1 MGKRMAAAL
10 VAALALA
17 AGAGA
22 AEKLAPGKLA
32 EAVSAQVQGASGRA
46 GRSVEL
52 LADFQAPPA
61 AGLFQQA
68 DEAAAAVGAAA
79 ATLQR
84 MDASARPE
92 LAAAS
97 LNYLRA
103 AQNLVKDLQDARRKA
118 AHAEALDREGAR
130 IAAEV
135 KDARDHSDRP
145 ALLERMEKA
154 FGQSDDAEAAMK
166 ESVTRAA
173 AALAELELRRS
184 LLAAQLGSSDAL
196 LPEKTL
202 AVVRRGLQAVQPAE

>member
-17 AGAGA
+17 AGA
-22 AEKLAPGKLA
+22 AEKLAPGKLV

-52 LADFQAPPA
+52 LADFQAPA
-61 AGLFQQA
+61 ATGLFQQA

-79 ATLQR
+79 TALQR
-84 MDASARPE
+84 IDASARPE
-92 LAAAS
+92 LATAS
-97 LNYLRA
+97 LNYLKA
-103 AQNLVKDLQDARRKA
+103 AQNLVKDLQDARRKS

-130 IAAEV
+130 IAAEL
-135 KDARDHSDRP
+135 KDARDSDRP

-154 FGQSDDAEAAMK
+154 FGQSDEAEAAMK
-166 ESVTRAA
+166 ESVTRAS

-184 LLAAQLGSSDAL
+184 LLAAQLGSADAL
-196 LPEKTL
+196 LPEASL

>member
-17 AGAGA
+17 AGA
-22 AEKLAPGKLA
+22 AEKLAPGKLV

-52 LADFQAPPA
+52 LADFQAPA
-61 AGLFQQA
+61 ATGLFQQA

-79 ATLQR
+79 AALQR
-84 MDASARPE
+84 IDASARPE

-97 LNYLRA
+97 LNYLKA
-103 AQNLVKDLQDARRKA
+103 AQQLVNGLQDARRKA

-130 IAAEV
+130 IAAEL
-135 KDARDHSDRP
+135 KDARDGDRP

-166 ESVTRAA
+166 EAVARAS
-173 AALAELELRRS
+173 AALAELALRRS
-184 LLAAQLGSSDAL
+184 LLAAQLGSADAL
-196 LPEKTL
+196 LPEETL
-202 AVVRRGLQAVQPAE
+202 ATVRQGLQAVQPAE

>member
-17 AGAGA
+17 AGA
-22 AEKLAPGKLA
+22 AEKLAPGKLV

-52 LADFQAPPA
+52 LADFQSPAA

-68 DEAAAAVGAAA
+68 DEAAAAVGSAAA
-79 ATLQR
+79 AVQR
-84 MDASARPE
+84 IDASTRPE
-92 LAAAS
+92 LATAS
-97 LNYLRA
+97 LNYLKA
-103 AQNLVKDLQDARRKA
+103 AQQLVTGLQDARRKA
-118 AHAEALDREGAR
+118 VHAEALDREGAR
-130 IAAEV
+130 IAAEL
-135 KDARDHSDRP
+135 KDARDGDRP

-166 ESVTRAA
+166 EAVARAST
-173 AALAELELRRS
+173 ALAELALRRS
-184 LLAAQLGSSDAL
+184 LLAAQLGSADAL

-202 AVVRRGLQAVQPAE
+202 AVVRQGLQAVQPAE

>member
-22 AEKLAPGKLA
+22 AEKLAPGRLV

-52 LADFQAPPA
+52 LADFQAPA
-61 AGLFQQA
+61 ATGLFQQA

-79 ATLQR
+79 AALQR
-84 MDASARPE
+84 IDASARPE
-92 LAAAS
+92 LATAS
-97 LNYLRA
+97 LNYLKA
-103 AQNLVKDLQDARRKA
+103 AQHLVTGLQDARRKA
-118 AHAEALDREGAR
+118 VHAEALDREGAR
-130 IAAEV
+130 IAAEL
-135 KDARDHSDRP
+135 KDARDSDRP

-166 ESVTRAA
+166 ESVTRASA
-173 AALAELELRRS
+173 TLAELELRRS
-184 LLAAQLGSSDAL
+184 LLAAQLGSADAL
-196 LPEKTL
+196 LPEASL